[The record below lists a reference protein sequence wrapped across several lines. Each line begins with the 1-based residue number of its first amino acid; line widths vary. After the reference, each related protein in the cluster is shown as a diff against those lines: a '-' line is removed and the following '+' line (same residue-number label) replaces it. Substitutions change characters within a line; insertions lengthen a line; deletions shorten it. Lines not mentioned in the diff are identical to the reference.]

1 MNTHYPL
8 FITGTDTEIGKTW
21 CTLALIKALQQQGL
35 SVAGMKPIATGCH
48 VHAGALHNEDAEKIL
63 AAASVHVPYEW
74 VNPYSFVPPISPHL
88 AAAQTSTCISIEPIV
103 KAYQQLA
110 ELTDIVVI
118 EGVGGWRVPINA
130 QQGLREI
137 VQSLQA
143 RVILVVGLRLGCI
156 NHALL
161 SAETILR
168 DGCQLVGWIAN
179 EVDPYFEVKDSVASI
194 RERLA
199 APLLAHIPYMAGEM
213 ELQGN
218 LIERVKR

>member
-1 MNTHYPL
+1 
-8 FITGTDTEIGKTW
+8 
-21 CTLALIKALQQQGL
+21 
-35 SVAGMKPIATGCH
+35 
-48 VHAGALHNEDAEKIL
+48 LHNEDAEKIL

-110 ELTDIVVI
+110 ELTDIVVV

-179 EVDPYFEVKDSVASI
+179 EIDPYFEVTDSVASI

-199 APLLAHIPYMAGEM
+199 APLLAHVPYMAGEM